1 MVSKLLAAKKVT
13 AAGVPMIIGNGRNRY
28 VLKQI
33 FDGEEVGTLFL
44 PAGRRL
50 SSKKQWIAHTLKP
63 QGDIILDGGAAE
75 ALKSRG
81 KSLLSTGIIGLRGE
95 FEVGSPVRCLNNEE
109 EVIGIGLVNYSAD
122 EIDKIKGVRS
132 HRIEDILGYKHS
144 DEVIHRDN
152 FVLREAIASDDEH
165 T

>member
-1 MVSKLLAAKKVT
+1 
-13 AAGVPMIIGNGRNRY
+13 
-28 VLKQI
+28 
-33 FDGEEVGTLFL
+33 
-44 PAGRRL
+44 
-50 SSKKQWIAHTLKP
+50 
-63 QGDIILDGGAAE
+63 
-75 ALKSRG
+75 
-81 KSLLSTGIIGLRGE
+81 
-95 FEVGSPVRCLNNEE
+95 
-109 EVIGIGLVNYSAD
+109 VIGIGLVNYSAD

>member
-33 FDGEEVGTLFL
+33 FDGEEVGTLFQ
-44 PAGRRL
+44 PASRRL
-50 SSKKQWIAHTLKP
+50 SSKKQWIAHT
-63 QGDIILDGGAAE
+63 
-75 ALKSRG
+75 ALRSRG

-95 FEVGSPVRCLNNEE
+95 FEVGAPVRCLSNEE
-109 EVIGIGLVNYSAD
+109 EVIGLGLVNYSAD
-122 EIDKIKGVRS
+122 EIDKIKGKRS

-144 DEVIHRDN
+144 DEVVHRDN
-152 FVLREAIASDDEH
+152 FVLREAIALKGEH